1 MMTLLGNKYFDLKD
15 IYGEV
20 LTHTGIYHHSDGS
33 IGISFGVYSP
43 IRCDLR
49 MSCESARVLV
59 AAISGLLDAPAIV
72 PAPVE
77 AQVV

>member
-1 MMTLLGNKYFDLKD
+1 MMSLLGTEYLDLKD

-20 LTHTGIYHHSDGS
+20 MTHTGIYHHDDGS
-33 IGISFGVYSP
+33 VSISFGVYSP

-49 MSCESARVLV
+49 ISHESARALV

-77 AQVV
+77 AEVV